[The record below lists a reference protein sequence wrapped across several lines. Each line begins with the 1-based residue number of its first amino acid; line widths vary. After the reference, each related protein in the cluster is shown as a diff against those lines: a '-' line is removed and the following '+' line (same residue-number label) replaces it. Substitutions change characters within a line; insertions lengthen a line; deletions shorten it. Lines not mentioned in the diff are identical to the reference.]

1 MTHLSFPASSPGP
14 AADMPA
20 DRPVI
25 RLAGIAKTFPG
36 VRALG
41 GVELSLHAGSV
52 TALIGENGAGKSTLV
67 KILTG
72 IYQPDE
78 GHIEMDGAPV
88 RFPTTMD
95 AARAGVTAIHQE
107 TVLFDELSVAENIF
121 LGHQPRNRFG
131 LIDWA
136 RMNADARALLDRIG
150 ARMDPAMRL
159 RDLGIA
165 NRHLVAIA
173 RALSIDARV
182 VIMDEPTAALSHKEI
197 GELYDLVE
205 RLKAEGKAILFISH
219 KFDEIFRIADR
230 YTVFR
235 DGEMVGA
242 GLLAETSQNDL
253 VRLMVGRDVGQVFP
267 KVAAD
272 IGEPVLTV
280 AGYCH
285 PTEFE
290 DIGFEL
296 RRGEILGFY
305 GLIGAGRSEVMQAL
319 FGVTRPSKGAVRID
333 GEVAVIRTPAEAVAR
348 GIVYVPEDRGRQGAI
363 TAMPIVSNVTLPSL
377 SRTSRRGFIRMA
389 EEFAL
394 ARDYTARL
402 DLRAAALDQPVGTL
416 SGGNQQKVVIAK
428 WLATRPKVIILDE
441 PTKGIDIGSKAA
453 VHAFMSELAGQGL
466 SVIMVSSEIP
476 EIMGMSDRVIVM
488 REGRIAGRFDREGLT
503 PEMLVRAAAGIGEA
517 A

>member
-1 MTHLSFPASSPGP
+1 MTSMTNSDIKADTGKAPDRGP
-14 AADMPA
+14 A
-20 DRPVI
+20 I
-25 RLAGIAKTFPG
+25 RLTGISKSFPG
-36 VRALG
+36 VRALN
-41 GVELSLHAGSV
+41 GVNLSLYPGSV

-78 GHIEMDGAPV
+78 GEISCDGAPV
-88 RFPTTMD
+88 RFATTMD
-95 AARAGVTAIHQE
+95 AARLGVTAIHQE
-107 TVLFDELSVAENIF
+107 TVLFDELTVAENIF
-121 LGHQPRNRFG
+121 LGHQPKNRFG

-136 RMNADARALLDRIG
+136 RMNADARAILERIG
-150 ARMDPAMRL
+150 AKIEPDMRL

-165 NRHLVAIA
+165 NRHLVAIS
-173 RALSIDARV
+173 RALSVNARV

-197 GELYDLVE
+197 GELYELVFK
-205 RLKAEGKAILFISH
+205 LKAEGKAILFISH
-219 KFDEIFRIADR
+219 KFDEVFRIADR

-235 DGEMVGA
+235 DGEMVGE
-242 GLLAETSQNDL
+242 GQLADVSQNDL

-267 KVAAD
+267 KVPVD
-272 IGEPVLTV
+272 IGGTVLTV
-280 AGYCH
+280 SGYCH

-319 FGVTRPSKGAVRID
+319 FGITKPSKGAVRID
-333 GEVAVIRTPAEAVAR
+333 NDLAVIRTPAEAIAR
-348 GIVYVPEDRGRQGAI
+348 GIVYVPEDRGRQGAV
-363 TAMPIVSNVTLPSL
+363 TAMPISANVTLPSL
-377 SRTSRRGFIRMA
+377 SRTSKNGFIRMA

-402 DLRAAALDQPVGTL
+402 DLRAAALDQEVGTL

-428 WLATRPKVIILDE
+428 WLATKPKVIILDE

-488 REGRIAGRFDREGLT
+488 REGRIAGTFARDGLT
-503 PEMLVRAAAGIGEA
+503 PEVLVRAAAGIGETP
-517 A
+517 